1 MSLSPPFRSQ
11 NFPGVSA
18 PAFCLTGYEEP
29 SPFRLDPMS
38 EALETYVRGQ
48 GGSDQEIGKI
58 EQMLKRRLQDDQKV
72 DGFIKLA
79 GSLSLSEMVAWLS
92 HGDRSEMEQNDRQV
106 FRKLKHLCPEM
117 QCTFQ
122 DVKQLL
128 YPMEDKAICRIFGRL
143 IRGADCTY
151 SELID
156 LLYPDACGGWQG
168 MQKISDLFGRDL
180 DFFLP
185 VGRHFYLEN
194 KMQMI
199 FESIRAKVGDRNVQD
214 RDAYPFVIADL
225 MIDSGDAELAA
236 ELMNAMQM
244 TEKERIPIIKW
255 LIEKHFQH
263 AVHQIPRFGILSQE
277 ALIDLAYFSLGICVR
292 VTAEGFLCF
301 GINSSAE
308 RATLAKLCAQKNAHF
323 TIRSIDNF
331 QLDSPYD
338 QVEVLKTC
346 IQSVPNEV
354 PKHLSKC
361 AIKDQ
366 PALLELA
373 HCWIEA
379 SSPLTGTLLA
389 NLPLFGIQD
398 PDDFVAL
405 LKRCVKKDGI
415 VNIEDLEEPPEKV
428 VQNVLGRCVWGS
440 HFANSQSTLRIA
452 LDFMKNMAES
462 QGFKI
467 DASKNF
473 TPLLLVGIKK
483 DPKLTHTYLERV
495 GLADKAQ
502 ILMLSEMCRKQ
513 DRSIPSRAN
522 QVLKFMG

>member
-1 MSLSPPFRSQ
+1 MLS
-11 NFPGVSA
+11 
-18 PAFCLTGYEEP
+18 
-29 SPFRLDPMS
+29 
-38 EALETYVRGQ
+38 
-48 GGSDQEIGKI
+48 
-58 EQMLKRRLQDDQKV
+58 KRFQDDQQA

-79 GSLSLSEMVAWLS
+79 GSLPLSEMQAWLKHS
-92 HGDRSEMEQNDRQV
+92 DRGGMEQDDRQL
-106 FRKLKHLCPEM
+106 FKELKRLHPETD
-117 QCTFQ
+117 CTLR
-122 DVKQLL
+122 DMVQLL

-156 LLYPDACGGWQG
+156 LLHPDACGGWQG
-168 MQKISDLFGRDL
+168 MQKISDVFGHNV

-185 VGRHFYLEN
+185 KGRHFYLDN
-194 KMQMI
+194 KMRMI
-199 FESIRAKVGDRNVQD
+199 FESIRAKIGDRHVQD
-214 RDAYPFVIADL
+214 IDAYPVVISDL
-225 MIDSGDAELAA
+225 MIDSGDAERAA

-244 TEKERIPIIKW
+244 TEEERIPIIKH
-255 LIEKHFQH
+255 LIEKHFQY
-263 AVHQIPRFGILSQE
+263 AIYQIPRFGILSQE
-277 ALIDLAYFSLGICVR
+277 ALVDLAYFSLGVCVR
-292 VTAEGFLCF
+292 ATAEGFHCF
-301 GINSSAE
+301 GIKNSAE
-308 RATLAKLCAQKNAHF
+308 RAALAKLCAQKNAHF

-331 QLDSPYD
+331 QLDGLPD

-440 HFANSQSTLRIA
+440 HFANSQSTLKIA